1 VTEGI
6 WRDNEFQYA
15 NRDEADSHAGAGLG
29 TIGSESAPSQHGATI
44 YSSTS
49 GSMVVGRHLS
59 IASDVNTCTPK
70 RVVLV
75 WEFYD
80 QVVNKDGDTIIEGT
94 LIDATFKSGETQI
107 NLPFTTVDVFKP
119 EYAPFTLYTFVNE
132 ELAHLK
138 LLDDGD
144 ISISLETSSH
154 QGIDSSE
161 TFQLPQSVNLIDKSK
176 DYCLEE
182 SSLVVSM
189 EAATKV
195 TVADYDKGVEAY
207 ESSDYKAALAELVP
221 LAEQGNKNGLSGLE
235 RLHSSSVTSEKSE
248 DECLVDG
255 DTVTLSGTPSL
266 EVFPGRP
273 EYKSIEEGDEER
285 WYWILNTKKYTCGMR
300 LSYESGELYQ
310 VNGDYSRFQLA
321 NFNFS
326 EKMLN
331 DAQSNK
337 ILNGKG
343 VITITGQIMFGHNAN
358 HVTPLVLFDAT
369 MDAVKASK
377 LPVCPKDT
385 FHACFG
391 SYYWLDG
398 KKYTGEFKNSKQH
411 GQGIQTFAD
420 GRQYIGEF
428 SAGKYN
434 GQGIYTNVNGD
445 IYVGE
450 FWQMGMSGQ
459 GSVTFSNGDQYVGEL
474 FGYKADNIY
483 LNGYGTY
490 TYANGKVVEGIWG
503 DGDFLY
509 VESSAMEN
517 KGKGAHTPDS
527 KILPLH
533 NESDID
539 DETDIRDLKQQLEAQ
554 VNQL

>member
-1 VTEGI
+1 
-6 WRDNEFQYA
+6 
-15 NRDEADSHAGAGLG
+15 
-29 TIGSESAPSQHGATI
+29 
-44 YSSTS
+44 
-49 GSMVVGRHLS
+49 
-59 IASDVNTCTPK
+59 
-70 RVVLV
+70 
-75 WEFYD
+75 
-80 QVVNKDGDTIIEGT
+80 
-94 LIDATFKSGETQI
+94 
-107 NLPFTTVDVFKP
+107 
-119 EYAPFTLYTFVNE
+119 
-132 ELAHLK
+132 
-138 LLDDGD
+138 
-144 ISISLETSSH
+144 
-154 QGIDSSE
+154 
-161 TFQLPQSVNLIDKSK
+161 
-176 DYCLEE
+176 
-182 SSLVVSM
+182 
-189 EAATKV
+189 
-195 TVADYDKGVEAY
+195 
-207 ESSDYKAALAELVP
+207 
-221 LAEQGNKNGLSGLE
+221 
-235 RLHSSSVTSEKSE
+235 
-248 DECLVDG
+248 
-255 DTVTLSGTPSL
+255 
-266 EVFPGRP
+266 
-273 EYKSIEEGDEER
+273 
-285 WYWILNTKKYTCGMR
+285 
-300 LSYESGELYQ
+300 
-310 VNGDYSRFQLA
+310 
-321 NFNFS
+321 
-326 EKMLN
+326 
-331 DAQSNK
+331 
-337 ILNGKG
+337 
-343 VITITGQIMFGHNAN
+343 MFGHNAN
-358 HVTPLVLFDAT
+358 HVTPVVLFDAT
-369 MDAVKASK
+369 MDAIKASK